1 MEAGEEKNS
10 LGLWASQRE
19 GLKHCFPPSAASC
32 HPRPAMHPSPNTQVR
47 SPPGPGSQPQAPAAR
62 ETTEMPS
69 PPRRLER
76 PGSGWGGRGPAG
88 GGAGRFRPAA
98 AARRPQVSELWAG
111 VAGEAGAGTRGLAAG
126 AERSWVPRN

>member
-32 HPRPAMHPSPNTQVR
+32 HPRPAMHPSPNPQVR
-47 SPPGPGSQPQAPAAR
+47 SPPGLGSQPQAPAAR

-69 PPRRLER
+69 PPRRLDR
-76 PGSGWGGRGPAG
+76 PGSGGGGCREPAG
-88 GGAGRFRPAA
+88 GGALPAGGGGQA
-98 AARRPQVSELWAG
+98 S
-111 VAGEAGAGTRGLAAG
+111 AGERALGRCGG
-126 AERSWVPRN
+126 